1 MKKIIILSI
10 AILLIVFSCD
20 IKKEAKLIKI
30 KEIPIESKFVP
41 SLNNSGVFMH
51 KDKEYYFL
59 SDINTFKEVAF
70 YNSKGKKVDSV
81 SLKDVIKKEGTLK
94 GISVHNLDTIFCL
107 SYNNNI
113 SSIDNNGEIIRLFN
127 FDNKINYKYTLYS
140 PSYHGFYSD
149 SKMFFDCEP
158 KNLDNNKLDK
168 IELLKYQLEFLY
180 KEPYFICIENVF
192 DTSNIKIKT
201 YLDGY
206 YSKFISSDY
215 RAVESYYIS
224 INNNIIYVWSCFNDT
239 ITKLNI
245 NNNRTTKIR
254 LQSEYSN
261 IVVPPVS
268 IYKNIDISENLR
280 QYGAINRLVYDKYRN
295 VFYVMFLHDTPG
307 NKDGNKYR
315 NFSIAVYDNNFNKLL
330 EKKLNPQKYIS
341 YLFVN
346 KDGLV
351 LIKYDKEN
359 LTNQSKRKYTYEIY
373 KVDD

>member
-1 MKKIIILSI
+1 M
-10 AILLIVFSCD
+10 IVFSCD
-20 IKKEAKLIKI
+20 IKKKAKLIKI

-51 KDKEYYFL
+51 KGKEYYFL

-107 SYNNNI
+107 SCNNNI

-127 FDNKINYKYTLYS
+127 FDNKIIYKYTLYS

-206 YSKFISSDY
+206 YSTFLSSDY
-215 RAVESYYIS
+215 LAVENCNMS
-224 INNNIIYVWSCFNDT
+224 INDNIIYVWSWYNDT
-239 ITKLNI
+239 ITKINI
-245 NNNRTTKIR
+245 NNHKTIKIR

-261 IVVPPVS
+261 IVVPPIS
-268 IYKNIDISENLR
+268 IYKNISISENLR
-280 QYGAINRLVYDKYRN
+280 RYGAINRLVYDKYRD

-307 NKDGNKYR
+307 NKDSDKYR

-330 EKKLNPQKYIS
+330 EKELNPKIYIN

-346 KDGLV
+346 QEGLV